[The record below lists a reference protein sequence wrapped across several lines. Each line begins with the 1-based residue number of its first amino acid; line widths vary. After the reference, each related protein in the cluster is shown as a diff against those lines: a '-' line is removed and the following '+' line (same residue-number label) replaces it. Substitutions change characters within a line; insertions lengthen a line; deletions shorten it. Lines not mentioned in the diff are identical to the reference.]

1 MRMSNIR
8 RTLVLPLLTLVL
20 CTPPL
25 RAQDAT
31 ASKGASCM
39 AAIPQTAFKRVLVY
53 LWPSTGAQR
62 AGFAELSGMVT
73 EDIGRQLRVML
84 GGASDRVPMADAKV
98 DWRDLDHAILVTA
111 HRDGH
116 IAAQSDTSDHSAVS
130 AMLRGLVDTLDKR
143 HDFLPWPPA
152 ETVDSFSFRL
162 HVVPAQVTR
171 AGEAVPITERPLIP
185 AFSLLRPWL
194 DPVQGIAENR
204 GPTYPPEARMK
215 GIEAQVRLSFVVDAN
230 GAVDMTTLEDSWNP
244 EEPRPTGTMADYYGA
259 FLDAAVSALATHRF
273 VPAQIGGCTVRQRVQ
288 QTFGFELG
296 K

>member
-1 MRMSNIR
+1 MSNIR
-8 RTLVLPLLTLVL
+8 RTLALSILATALTAPLLH
-20 CTPPL
+20 
-25 RAQDAT
+25 AQAT
-31 ASKGASCM
+31 ADAKGASCL
-39 AAIPQTAFKRVLVY
+39 AAIPQTAYKRVLVY

-73 EDIGRQLRVML
+73 EDIGRQLRVLL
-84 GGASDRVPMADAKV
+84 GSAADRVPAADARI

-111 HRDGH
+111 RRDGH
-116 IAAQSDTSDHSAVS
+116 IVADADSSDHSAAS
-130 AMLRGLVDTLDKR
+130 ALLRAIVDSMDKR
-143 HDFLPWPPA
+143 HDFLPWPPT
-152 ETVDSFSFRL
+152 ETVDEFSFKL

-171 AGEAVPITERPLIP
+171 GGEAVPISERPLIP
-185 AFSLLRPWL
+185 AFSLSRPWL

-204 GPTYPPEARMK
+204 GPTYPPEARLK
-215 GIEAQVRLSFVVDAN
+215 GIEAQVRLSFVVDAA

-244 EEPRPTGTMADYYGA
+244 EEPRPTGMLADYYGA

-288 QTFGFELG
+288 QTFTFELG